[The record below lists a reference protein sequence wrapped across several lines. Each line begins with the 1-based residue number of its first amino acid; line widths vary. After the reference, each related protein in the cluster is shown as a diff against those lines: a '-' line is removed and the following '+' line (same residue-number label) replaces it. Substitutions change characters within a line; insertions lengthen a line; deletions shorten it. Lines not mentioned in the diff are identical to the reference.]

1 MKTTDRYTRFAYALA
16 VAVIVVMAP
25 AGVRAQSTLTQQEAL
40 RLAFPAPLQI
50 ERRTAYL
57 SEAQLS
63 GAAQLAGGAVAQG
76 VVTYYAGV
84 DARAGS
90 VAVAYFDVH
99 RVRTLN
105 EVVMVVVAPGGV
117 VRRVEILKFLEPH
130 EYRASRPWLDQFAG
144 KRLNQELSLKRG
156 IANMTGA
163 TLTANAVTSAV
174 RRVLALHSVI
184 APFGAG
190 K

>member
-1 MKTTDRYTRFAYALA
+1 LKTTDRYTRFAYALA

-63 GAAQLAGGAVAQG
+63 GAAQLAGG
-76 VVTYYAGV
+76 
-84 DARAGS
+84 